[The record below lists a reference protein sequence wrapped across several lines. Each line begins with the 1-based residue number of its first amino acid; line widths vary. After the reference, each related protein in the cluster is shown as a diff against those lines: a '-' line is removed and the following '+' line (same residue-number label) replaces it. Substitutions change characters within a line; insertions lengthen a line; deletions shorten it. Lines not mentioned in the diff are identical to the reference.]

1 MKKVFSVLAAFVVA
15 ATMSVNAAP
24 ERGKLIHVDNS
35 TSKNLKPQIAF
46 CQDRVDGQDV
56 TTLLVKTVNVNAYN
70 EFNDASR
77 VLVRFADGKAI
88 RLNRVAGSEVQKNK
102 HTEKKGNATISY
114 YDTFTSYEVTQ
125 EVIDKLKAGIA
136 IIKVRI
142 VFKENDSKDY
152 DIVEGYYKKFRS
164 NAPLEMK
171 YSQLGAYDTA
181 YTEFSSADESIGKV
195 RVWYPRELENGE
207 TTWPMIMVVNASG
220 TPASSYEP
228 FFPRLAS
235 WGFVVVGNEDGH
247 ALPVGV
253 LSWSA
258 TRTAR
263 PEMVK
268 RLPLLWISC

>member
-24 ERGKLIHVDNS
+24 ERGKFIHVDNS
-35 TSKNLKPQIAF
+35 VSKNLKPQIAF

-56 TTLLVKTVNVNAYN
+56 TTLLVKTVNVNEYN

-77 VLVRFADGKAI
+77 VLVRFADGSKAI

-152 DIVEGYYKKFRS
+152 DIVEGYQQKMASDLLKSYLEAADKNKKAHS
-164 NAPLEMK
+164 
-171 YSQLGAYDTA
+171 DT
-181 YTEFSSADESIGKV
+181 SDED
-195 RVWYPRELENGE
+195 
-207 TTWPMIMVVNASG
+207 
-220 TPASSYEP
+220 
-228 FFPRLAS
+228 F
-235 WGFVVVGNEDGH
+235 
-247 ALPVGV
+247 
-253 LSWSA
+253 
-258 TRTAR
+258 
-263 PEMVK
+263 
-268 RLPLLWISC
+268 

>member
-15 ATMSVNAAP
+15 ATMSVYAAP

-46 CQDRVDGQDV
+46 CQDHVDGQDV

-70 EFNDASR
+70 EFNEASR

-88 RLNRVAGSEVQKNK
+88 RLNRLAGSEVQKNK
-102 HTEKKGNATISY
+102 HTEKKGTQTLTF

-152 DIVEGYYKKFRS
+152 DIVEGYQEKMASDLLKSYLEAADKNKKAHS
-164 NAPLEMK
+164 
-171 YSQLGAYDTA
+171 DT
-181 YTEFSSADESIGKV
+181 SDED
-195 RVWYPRELENGE
+195 
-207 TTWPMIMVVNASG
+207 
-220 TPASSYEP
+220 
-228 FFPRLAS
+228 F
-235 WGFVVVGNEDGH
+235 
-247 ALPVGV
+247 
-253 LSWSA
+253 
-258 TRTAR
+258 
-263 PEMVK
+263 
-268 RLPLLWISC
+268 

>member
-24 ERGKLIHVDNS
+24 ERGKFIHVDNS
-35 TSKNLKPQIAF
+35 VSKNLKPQIAF
-46 CQDRVDGQDV
+46 CQDHVDGQDV
-56 TTLLVKTVNVNAYN
+56 TTLLVKTVNVNEYN

-142 VFKENDSKDY
+142 VFKENESKDY
-152 DIVEGYYKKFRS
+152 DIVEGYQQKMASDLLKSYLEAADKNKKAHS
-164 NAPLEMK
+164 
-171 YSQLGAYDTA
+171 DT
-181 YTEFSSADESIGKV
+181 SDED
-195 RVWYPRELENGE
+195 
-207 TTWPMIMVVNASG
+207 
-220 TPASSYEP
+220 
-228 FFPRLAS
+228 F
-235 WGFVVVGNEDGH
+235 
-247 ALPVGV
+247 
-253 LSWSA
+253 
-258 TRTAR
+258 
-263 PEMVK
+263 
-268 RLPLLWISC
+268 